1 MIQARKWLKSAEGAL
16 MNPFHVYTPSR
27 LTEQAQKLLEIL
39 RETRIPWMNRK
50 DIAKTLGKR
59 RLTPY
64 DIALLEL
71 LSERGLVEIK
81 SRPNGT
87 PIGYEWVYHARD
99 GAKVEDA
106 KVE

>member
-1 MIQARKWLKSAEGAL
+1 
-16 MNPFHVYTPSR
+16 MNTTPIRPPASR

-39 RETRIPWMNRK
+39 RSTGVDWMNRK
-50 DIAKTLGKR
+50 DIARAIGKR

-71 LSERGLVEIK
+71 LQDKGLVEIQ

-87 PIGYEWVYHARD
+87 PIGYEWVYHARAD
-99 GAKVEDA
+99 GNDHA
-106 KVE
+106 

>member
-1 MIQARKWLKSAEGAL
+1 MMTNSL
-16 MNPFHVYTPSR
+16 PTYPPPSR

-39 RETRIPWMNRK
+39 RDTRIEWMNRK
-50 DIAKTLGKR
+50 DIARAIGKR

-71 LSERGLVEIK
+71 LQDKGLVEIK

-87 PIGYEWVYHARD
+87 PIGYEWVYHARP
-99 GAKVEDA
+99 DA
-106 KVE
+106 NHQDFNNK

>member
-1 MIQARKWLKSAEGAL
+1 MNAL
-16 MNPFHVYTPSR
+16 PTYPPASR

-39 RETRIPWMNRK
+39 QKTGAEWMNRK
-50 DIAKTLGKR
+50 DIAKAIGKR

-71 LSERGLVEIK
+71 LQDKGLVEIQ

-87 PIGYEWVYHARD
+87 PIGYEWVYHARP
-99 GAKVEDA
+99 GTKVE
-106 KVE
+106 

>member
-1 MIQARKWLKSAEGAL
+1 MSQIPVR
-16 MNPFHVYTPSR
+16 TPTSSR

-39 RETRIPWMNRK
+39 RNDRVQWMNRK
-50 DIAKTLGKR
+50 EIARAIGKR

-71 LSERGLVEIK
+71 LQDRGLVEIQ

-87 PIGYEWVYHARD
+87 PIGYEWVYHAKPE
-99 GAKVEDA
+99 AVVEQSA
-106 KVE
+106 AS

>member
-1 MIQARKWLKSAEGAL
+1 MNEIPTQAPA
-16 MNPFHVYTPSR
+16 SR

-39 RETRIPWMNRK
+39 RDNRYPWMNRK
-50 DIAKTLGKR
+50 EIAKAIGKR

-71 LSERGLVEIK
+71 LQERGLVEIK

-87 PIGYEWVYHARD
+87 PIGYEWVYHAAQD
-99 GAKVEDA
+99 SKNGSGE
-106 KVE
+106 

>member
-1 MIQARKWLKSAEGAL
+1 MSIEEER
-16 MNPFHVYTPSR
+16 MNQIPTHPPASR
-27 LTEQAQKLLEIL
+27 LTEQAHKLLEIL

-50 DIAKTLGKR
+50 DIAKAIGKR

-71 LSERGLVEIK
+71 LQDRGLVEIK

-87 PIGYEWVYHARD
+87 PIGYEWVYHARQ
-99 GAKVEDA
+99 DA

>member
-1 MIQARKWLKSAEGAL
+1 
-16 MNPFHVYTPSR
+16 MNTTPIRPPASR

-39 RETRIPWMNRK
+39 RSTGVDWMNRK
-50 DIAKTLGKR
+50 DIARAIGKR

-71 LSERGLVEIK
+71 LQDKGLVEIQ

-87 PIGYEWVYHARD
+87 PIGYEWVYHARPD
-99 GAKVEDA
+99 GTDHA
-106 KVE
+106 